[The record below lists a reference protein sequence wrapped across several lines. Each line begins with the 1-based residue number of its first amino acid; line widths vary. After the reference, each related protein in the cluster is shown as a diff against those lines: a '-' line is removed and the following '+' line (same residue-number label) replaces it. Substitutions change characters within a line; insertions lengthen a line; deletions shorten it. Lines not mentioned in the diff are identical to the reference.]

1 MCDGCYAL
9 CVERPVCASNEW
21 TRMNSLSKAA
31 VDSGLG
37 AGVLCRTTPRVQGFQ
52 HSKQAVGQAADDV
65 SRLQSVAW
73 SLSP

>member
-31 VDSGLG
+31 VGSGLG
-37 AGVLCRTTPRVQGFQ
+37 GRRLVQNDTKGSRIPAQQAGSWAG
-52 HSKQAVGQAADDV
+52 S
-65 SRLQSVAW
+65 
-73 SLSP
+73 